1 MISIREQ
8 EYGLDV
14 ALYNEFTLGDF
25 KLLEQAL
32 LKRAEEHG
40 KPDVLLNLLGMQ
52 DFTLDM
58 ALEEVR
64 FMRAHEN
71 DFGRF
76 AIVAEDGWIKL
87 AAHLSGLLTHI
98 PAQYFES
105 EEEAQAWL
113 LNPVAA

>member
-8 EYGLDV
+8 DYGLDI

-25 KLLEQAL
+25 KLFEEAL
-32 LKRAEEHG
+32 LKRSGEHG
-40 KPDVLLNLLGMQ
+40 KPDVLLDLVGMK

-58 ALEEVR
+58 ALEEIR

-76 AIVAEDGWIKL
+76 AIVADDAWIRL

-98 PAQYFES
+98 PAEYFETV
-105 EEEAQAWL
+105 EEAQAWL
-113 LNPVAA
+113 LNPVAV

>member
-8 EYGLDV
+8 DYGLDV
-14 ALYNEFTLGDF
+14 ALFNEFTLADF
-25 KLLEQAL
+25 KLLEAAL
-32 LKRAEEHG
+32 LKRAEEQG
-40 KPDVLLNLLGMQ
+40 RPDVLLDLSGMK

-76 AIVAEDGWIKL
+76 AIVADDVWVSL
-87 AAHLSGLLTHI
+87 ATHLSGLLTHAR
-98 PAQYFES
+98 AQHFETV
-105 EEEAQAWL
+105 EEAQAWL
-113 LNPVAA
+113 LAPQPL

>member
-8 EYGLDV
+8 DYGLDV
-14 ALYNEFTLGDF
+14 ALFNEFTLGDF

-40 KPDVLLNLLGMQ
+40 KPDVLLDLAGMK

-58 ALEEVR
+58 AMEEVR

-76 AIVAEDGWIKL
+76 AIVRNDVWINL
-87 AAHLSGLLTHI
+87 AAHISGLLTHTH
-98 PAQYFES
+98 AQYFDS
-105 EEEAQAWL
+105 VEEAQAWL
-113 LNPVAA
+113 QRPVAV